1 MGRKKNYTSEFKAK
15 VVIAAIKGEKGTA
28 EICSE
33 FNIPATNLVDW
44 KNKAIENLHQIFVP
58 ENEHIKKQKNAQE
71 QINSLHRIIG
81 EMTIE
86 NNFLKKKL
94 QK

>member
-1 MGRKKNYTSEFKAK
+1 MRTKKNYTAEFKAQ
-15 VVIAAIKGEKGTA
+15 VAIAAIKGEKGVA

-33 FNIPATNLVDW
+33 FNIPSTNLGEW
-44 KNKAIENLHQIFVP
+44 KNKAIENLHQVFMP
-58 ENEHIKKQKNAQE
+58 ENEHLKRQRSIEE
-71 QINSLHRIIG
+71 QINSLHKIIG

-94 QK
+94 QR

>member
-1 MGRKKNYTSEFKAK
+1 MGTKKNYTAEFKAK
-15 VVIAAIKGEKGTA
+15 VAIAAIKGEKGAA

-33 FNIPATNLVDW
+33 FNIPSTNLIEW
-44 KNKAIENLHQIFVP
+44 RNKAIEHLHQVFIP
-58 ENEHIKKQKNAQE
+58 ENEYLKKQKNAQDE
-71 QINSLHRIIG
+71 ISALHKMIG

-94 QK
+94 QR